1 MTLPRI
7 AAALAFMLVA
17 GPVLAHGDH
26 GLVPGLAHMFSSGVE
41 HLPAALV
48 ALVSAFFA
56 VRASGALR
64 WTLGGF
70 AAAAGALTF
79 AL

>member
-1 MTLPRI
+1 
-7 AAALAFMLVA
+7 
-17 GPVLAHGDH
+17 
-26 GLVPGLAHMFSSGVE
+26 MFSSGVE

-64 WTLGGF
+64 WTLGGL
-70 AAAAGALTF
+70 AAAAGALAF